1 MIFSTMQWNRLA
13 AASSDP
19 QLAPSSDTDGRN
31 SETSGSVYNIFGEV
45 VRLRGANRT
54 SSYRASN
61 ADFGSDL
68 NLSETSDRRTDVSGG
83 PPVSPS
89 VYRPGIKPASH
100 LTASRNF
107 EDSSGHSLGR
117 PGYFSGSRTG
127 SSELYRST
135 EALSPPKPIGKIRL
149 VPQHSFK

>member
-1 MIFSTMQWNRLA
+1 MQWNRLA

-54 SSYRASN
+54 SSYLASN